1 MKARTAL
8 RYNRTIGNDK
18 RLKLED
24 KYNKIKSFYW
34 DLSKE
39 QDKKVVEMFMK
50 QVQLDKIAS
59 NYEIIN
65 NNKVQENESLRRRK
79 YEEEI
84 WL

>member
-24 KYNKIKSFYW
+24 KYNTIKNFYW

-39 QDKKVVEMFMK
+39 QDKKVVDMFMK
-50 QVQLDKIAS
+50 QVQLDKIS
-59 NYEIIN
+59 
-65 NNKVQENESLRRRK
+65 K
-79 YEEEI
+79 
-84 WL
+84 